1 MPPKHQT
8 SHDHTTLATH
18 ATLAHP
24 YRTLVTSFAAW
35 KLFLFAIVLGS
46 TLVGDAYDTSG
57 GLLLQGPANG
67 DATTRPAG
75 LGTTLIA
82 RLTSR
87 DAIYYVS
94 AARRGYLFEQE
105 WAFGAGLPFVVR
117 TLLRGRLPYP
127 ISQLVMSNDGRL
139 LVSSRAFFS
148 LYPLGGILYP
158 DFPELAHPR
167 SRC

>member
-1 MPPKHQT
+1 MAPKHQT
-8 SHDHTTLATH
+8 PHTH
-18 ATLAHP
+18 AQIHTHP
-24 YRTLVTSFAAW
+24 YRTLLTSFAAW

-67 DATTRPAG
+67 DAATRPAG

-82 RLTSR
+82 RLTSW

-94 AARRGYLFEQE
+94 AARRDYVFEQE

-117 TLLRGRLPYP
+117 TLLQGGLPNQ
-127 ISQLVMSNDGRL
+127 SVSRSVMSNDGRFGCL
-139 LVSSRAFFS
+139 SHHASFSLFAHWRIYVRAF
-148 LYPLGGILYP
+148 
-158 DFPELAHPR
+158 
-167 SRC
+167 RC